1 MELDRNGLEVLDRD
15 ECLRLL
21 GQSSLGR
28 IAITSDALPVILPV
42 NYLVADD
49 HIFVRT
55 GRGTKLDAA
64 TRRAVVA
71 FEADAINPF
80 DHTGWS
86 VMVTGIARDAD
97 PASLMIA
104 LPHPPARWAPAC
116 VEERLI
122 SISIDFIS
130 GRRITV
136 DAYALLGALS

>member
-1 MELDRNGLEVLDRD
+1 MELDRNGLEVLDRE

-21 GQSSLGR
+21 GMSTLGR

-42 NYLVADD
+42 NFLLADE

-64 TRRAVVA
+64 TRKAVVA
-71 FEADAINPF
+71 FEADAIDPF

-97 PASLMIA
+97 PAALAVA
-104 LPHPPARWAPAC
+104 LPHLPARWAPAS

-122 SISIDFIS
+122 AISIDVIS

-136 DAYALLGALS
+136 DAYALLGARS

>member
-21 GQSSLGR
+21 SQSTLGR
-28 IAITSDALPVILPV
+28 IGVTSGALPVILPV
-42 NYLVADD
+42 NFLVVDD

-64 TRRAVVA
+64 THNAVVA
-71 FEADAINPF
+71 FEADHIDPLE
-80 DHTGWS
+80 HTGWS
-86 VMVTGIARDAD
+86 VLATGIARDAN
-97 PASLMIA
+97 PAALSLA
-104 LPHPPARWAPAC
+104 LPHPPARWAPAQ

-122 SISIDFIS
+122 SISIEVIS

-136 DAYALLGALS
+136 DAYALLGARS